1 MTLPSRAPMQA
12 AEDTPA
18 RSAWPTRGPGGAL
31 ELVVAVAANGV
42 IGARNEL
49 PWRLP
54 ADLRHFRRLTTGHAV
69 LMGRKTW
76 DAIGRPLPDRQ
87 NIVIT
92 RRDDW
97 QATGA
102 DVAHS
107 VVDAIACVR
116 LPDPVFCI
124 GGGEIFREALPLA
137 TRMHVT
143 EIAESFE
150 GDAFFPAFDR
160 STWRATWREEHR
172 DEDEAPFAYAFVTYD
187 RVA

>member
-1 MTLPSRAPMQA
+1 
-12 AEDTPA
+12 
-18 RSAWPTRGPGGAL
+18 
-31 ELVVAVAANGV
+31 
-42 IGARNEL
+42 ARNEL

-76 DAIGRPLPDRQ
+76 ESIGRPLPDRQ

-92 RRDDW
+92 RREDW

-102 DVAHS
+102 EVAHS
-107 VVDAIACVR
+107 LIDAMARVR
-116 LPDPVFCI
+116 LPDPVFCT

-143 EIAESFE
+143 EIAATFE
-150 GDAFFPAFDR
+150 GDAFFP
-160 STWRATWREEHR
+160 
-172 DEDEAPFAYAFVTYD
+172 
-187 RVA
+187 